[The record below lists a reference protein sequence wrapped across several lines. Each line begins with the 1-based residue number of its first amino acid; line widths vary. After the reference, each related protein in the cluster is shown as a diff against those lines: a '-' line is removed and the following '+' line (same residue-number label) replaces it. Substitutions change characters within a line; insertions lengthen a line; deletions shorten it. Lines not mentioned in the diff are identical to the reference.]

1 MRKNL
6 NRLATLAL
14 SGMMV
19 MSMAMPAFAENAT
32 LKFTKV
38 LHMDGYTYAPN
49 TTFEF
54 EVKKVPGATFQ
65 IGQENHV
72 NEAGADNA
80 VSVTPVTYVPGDG
93 RGTLERDAQNK
104 ITGATLSK
112 DTNIVVDKS
121 AYTKN
126 GYYFYT
132 LTEKAGLLNPATN
145 LVEPYEGI
153 RYSKAE
159 YYVVVIV
166 TNKTATN
173 AGDYKV
179 VVQRKDQ
186 LENKLQKV
194 DSIQNNYGKHFPPD
208 TPDFPDPTPGH
219 DPKNPDPKNPDPK
232 NDTTHDV
239 TIKKR
244 LAGDMVDESKEFKF
258 SVKVESQKNAGERY
272 VVEILDKTGAVI
284 SEDSVNDGVAKSF
297 TVSKDTGIRIYGLT
311 KNDLVKVHEENGDT
325 YKMTVAA
332 VDNTNDSFI
341 KNLTTAQ
348 ADYNTQ
354 FNVYKDEAKVD
365 VTNTK
370 ASVTPTGI
378 VMNVAP
384 YAMMLAVAGGLG
396 VVFMNRKKE
405 EE

>member
-1 MRKNL
+1 MKKNL

-54 EVKKVPGATFQ
+54 EVKKVPGATFT

-80 VSVTPVTYVPGDG
+80 VSVTPVTYAPADG
-93 RGTLERDAQNK
+93 RGTLETKDGK
-104 ITGATLSK
+104 IVGSTLSK

-173 AGDYKV
+173 AGDFKV
-179 VVQRKDQ
+179 VVQRKDK

-219 DPKNPDPKNPDPK
+219 DPKNPDPK

-258 SVKVESQKNAGERY
+258 SVKVESQKNAGEKY

-297 TVSKDTGIRIYGLT
+297 TVRKDTGIRIYGLT
-311 KNDLVKVHEENGDT
+311 QNDLVKVHEENGET

>member
-1 MRKNL
+1 MKKNL

-54 EVKKVPGATFQ
+54 EVKKVPGNSFA
-65 IGQENHV
+65 IDQENYV
-72 NEAGADNA
+72 NETGADNA

-93 RGTLERDAQNK
+93 RGTLETKDGK
-104 ITGATLSK
+104 IVGSTLSK
-112 DTNIVVDKS
+112 ETNIVVDKS

-132 LTEKAGLLNPATN
+132 LTEKEGLLNPATN
-145 LVEPYEGI
+145 QLEPYEGI

-173 AGDYKV
+173 PGNFKV

-186 LENKLQKV
+186 LKNTTQKV
-194 DSIQNNYGKHFPPD
+194 ESIQNNYGKHFPPD
-208 TPDFPDPTPGH
+208 TPDFPDPTPGY

-239 TIKKR
+239 TVKKR

-258 SVKVESQKNAGERY
+258 AVTVESQKNAGERY
-272 VVEILDKTGAVI
+272 VVQVLDKTGAVI
-284 SEDSVNDGVAKSF
+284 REDSVDDRTPKSF

-311 KNDLVKVHEENGDT
+311 KNDLVKVHEDDGQT

-341 KNLTTAQ
+341 KNLTTVEK
-348 ADYNTQ
+348 DYNTE

-378 VMNVAP
+378 VMNVMP